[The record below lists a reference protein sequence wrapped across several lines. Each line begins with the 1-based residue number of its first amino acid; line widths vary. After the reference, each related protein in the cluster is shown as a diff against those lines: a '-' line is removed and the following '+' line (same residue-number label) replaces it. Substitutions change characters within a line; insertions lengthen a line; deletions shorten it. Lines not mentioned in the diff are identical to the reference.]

1 MVLSGCRSSAR
12 IPPRLLALLLPYHQS
27 GDEAATKRPAT
38 PSSLRMPSP
47 DNAGPR
53 TIGFKDEDIPGN
65 MVPVQREHGVPETA
79 LRVTIRISRERVVY
93 AATPTQFLK
102 SGEHSDLITSRLAK
116 PFDDQAANPKFAQTV
131 IPGRLRPACAVRF
144 GAGLHAMP
152 RTAVAEWVHAYRAVA
167 IPSRPLVHADAP
179 QRPGALLS
187 DRSVRSLP
195 VRIPGGSPPRCRRQ
209 TERV

>member
-38 PSSLRMPSP
+38 PSSLRTPSP

-53 TIGFKDEDIPGN
+53 AIGFKDEDIPGN
-65 MVPVQREHGVPETA
+65 MVPVQREHGVPETT
-79 LRVTIRISRERVVY
+79 LRLTIRSSRERIVY

-102 SGEHSDLITSRLAK
+102 SGEHGDLITSRLAK
-116 PFDDQAANPKFAQTV
+116 PFDDQAANAKFAQLV
-131 IPGRLRPACAVRF
+131 IPGRLRSACRARF

-152 RTAVAEWVHAYRAVA
+152 SNHSPRKSSDSASAASSLN
-167 IPSRPLVHADAP
+167 SRLGDP
-179 QRPGALLS
+179 QI
-187 DRSVRSLP
+187 DIETDYFD
-195 VRIPGGSPPRCRRQ
+195 RIPEGVCSLLITCVVQALYGDACG
-209 TERV
+209 